1 MPNQHY
7 VFMSYIIITIGFT
20 PFSLFAKETITI
32 RLAGYPFEHVIL
44 ADCGEGAQ
52 QVSEA
57 AYYQFTQNEP
67 NDTAPVLTDDRVH
80 SWTNS
85 YLRTYFENAHTEFT
99 ATLGPEVK
107 DGEIAGTAY
116 DEYVNYTCY
125 QMPSTY
131 VYNSS
136 NNLSCFQRYYCGHG
150 VPLSIATTSSVLPSV
165 LPSATSSTTS
175 LSLPTV
181 TPSNSNDSKSLSVG
195 EIIGISSGAVLG
207 VLFVVGMVILVI
219 WRRQIRRKEDPKVL
233 NRLSAEEVVRK
244 PDISSISEADGF
256 PAGSELEAPLPTR
269 ELGGRC
275 RPVEIHGSPIAE
287 LEGDWKLARWA

>member
-1 MPNQHY
+1 MSNQHY
-7 VFMSYIIITIGFT
+7 MLILYVLITISCT
-20 PFSLFAKETITI
+20 PFSILAKETIAI

-57 AYYQFTQNEP
+57 AYYQRIQNEP
-67 NDTAPVLTDDRVH
+67 NDTAPVFTDDRVH

-99 ATLGPEVK
+99 ASLGPEVK

-136 NNLSCFQRYYCGHG
+136 NDLGCFQRYYCGHG
-150 VPLSIATTSSVLPSV
+150 VPLSIGTTSSA
-165 LPSATSSTTS
+165 LPSATSSTI
-175 LSLPTV
+175 SLPFPTL
-181 TPSNSNDSKSLSVG
+181 TSSASNDSKSLSAG
-195 EIIGISSGAVLG
+195 EIIGISSGAILG
-207 VLFVVGMVILVI
+207 VLFVVGMAIMMI
-219 WRRQIRRKEDPKVL
+219 WRRRIRMKEDPKAL
-233 NRLSAEEVVRK
+233 DHRSAEEIVRK
-244 PDISSISEADGF
+244 PEIPPMSEADGF
-256 PAGSELEAPLPTR
+256 PAGSELETPLPTY
-269 ELGGRC
+269 ELGGPC
-275 RPVEIHGSPIAE
+275 RPVEIHSYPIAE
-287 LEGDWKLARWA
+287 LEGDWKLVRWA